1 MAIPNYTRDRDR
13 VAQIAASRTEEAL
26 DLARTIDEPWFRCQA
41 LAFVAYHTADRA
53 QKNRLLAESFAAA
66 LLAGDANRIVSVSSW
81 PLKVLCKSGRT
92 EKLTAETERLL
103 EIISREPSPV
113 QRSDALN
120 TLLGAL
126 VSGPRP
132 LFWQAFD
139 AFERAARTPLR
150 NGKRNAKG
158 ESRLAWWLPVVSQFD
173 AARARQAMEAVQ
185 GPVLRER
192 AEAAIQ
198 EYANTDPEQICD
210 WPNLR

>member
-1 MAIPNYTRDRDR
+1 
-13 VAQIAASRTEEAL
+13 
-26 DLARTIDEPWFRCQA
+26 
-41 LAFVAYHTADRA
+41 
-53 QKNRLLAESFAAA
+53 
-66 LLAGDANRIVSVSSW
+66 
-81 PLKVLCKSGRT
+81 
-92 EKLTAETERLL
+92 
-103 EIISREPSPV
+103 
-113 QRSDALN
+113 
-120 TLLGAL
+120 
-126 VSGPRP
+126 
-132 LFWQAFD
+132 
-139 AFERAARTPLR
+139 LR